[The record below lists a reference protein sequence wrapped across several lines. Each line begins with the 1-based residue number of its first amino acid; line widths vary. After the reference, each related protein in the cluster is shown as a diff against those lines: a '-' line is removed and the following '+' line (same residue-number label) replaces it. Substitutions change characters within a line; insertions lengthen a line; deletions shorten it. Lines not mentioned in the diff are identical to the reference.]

1 MQCIVIEW
9 HVSTAQG
16 VYQLQCLFSALKKIA
31 NSENIRNYIS
41 KHKSDNRKQ
50 VGQVRVGQFQSYEAE
65 PFMHKCTAH
74 GQLGFQY
81 ADVFLN
87 IAEILPILIYL
98 CLRIVFSFQP
108 DISQL
113 CLKFKKSYFISLFGK
128 CKSEF

>member
-1 MQCIVIEW
+1 M
-9 HVSTAQG
+9 
-16 VYQLQCLFSALKKIA
+16 
-31 NSENIRNYIS
+31 
-41 KHKSDNRKQ
+41 SDF
-50 VGQVRVGQFQSYEAE
+50 VRLSQSSLD
-65 PFMHKCTAH
+65 AH

-113 CLKFKKSYFISLFGK
+113 CLKFKKFDFISLFGK
-128 CKSEF
+128 CKSDKT